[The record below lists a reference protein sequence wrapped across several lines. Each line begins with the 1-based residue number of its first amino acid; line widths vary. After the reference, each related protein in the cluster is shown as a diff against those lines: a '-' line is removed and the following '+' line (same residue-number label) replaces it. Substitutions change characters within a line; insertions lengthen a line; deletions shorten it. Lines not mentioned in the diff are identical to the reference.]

1 VWTRARFARFSL
13 SFKCLGGST
22 EGANDMDDISRQDIN
37 RRLDEIQRQLWS
49 LGPDEFEA
57 RYVLQ
62 RERDL
67 LRDRVRVAGESD
79 SHRSTEDLRS
89 ELAARRVALTH
100 LQESMVNTAGMSG
113 GGGYDTGSFEGPGD
127 GLKLNTEILGASGAL
142 QLVQR
147 IARLETIPDARR
159 KSEGGAE

>member
-57 RYVLQ
+57 RYELQ

-67 LRDRVRVAGESD
+67 LRDRYV
-79 SHRSTEDLRS
+79 
-89 ELAARRVALTH
+89 
-100 LQESMVNTAGMSG
+100 
-113 GGGYDTGSFEGPGD
+113 
-127 GLKLNTEILGASGAL
+127 
-142 QLVQR
+142 
-147 IARLETIPDARR
+147 
-159 KSEGGAE
+159 